1 MSTKQ
6 QHRAEQRRKVRRAVA
21 NSDITHLGAGRGPR
35 AGYGAGPNRRSYGKA
50 SSVSDDEVADEVE
63 GYRDPFFDGEFFLI
77 DEY

>member
-6 QHRAEQRRKVRRAVA
+6 QHRTEQRRKVRRAVA

-35 AGYGAGPNRRSYGKA
+35 AGYGAGPRRRAYGEA
-50 SSVSDDEVADEVE
+50 TTVDDAEVSDEID
-63 GYRDPFFDGEFFLI
+63 GYRDAFFDGEFSLV